1 MKHIKVYITES
12 RTKDNRFAQASIRGI
27 EDNTGESYSSSHPKL
42 LQDIIC
48 HALSHVR
55 SKDVQQRQDFPYSF
69 PLKLSE
75 KKNKEIV
82 DNFAYKFSFK
92 LR

>member
-12 RTKDNRFAQASIRGI
+12 RTKHNRFAQASIRGI

-48 HALSHVR
+48 HALSLAHGV
-55 SKDVQQRQDFPYSF
+55 DIEGNNGFTYTFPF
-69 PLKLSE
+69 KLS
-75 KKNKEIV
+75 
-82 DNFAYKFSFK
+82 
-92 LR
+92 

>member
-12 RTKDNRFAQASIRGI
+12 RTKDNLFAQASIRGI

-48 HALSHVR
+48 HALSLAHGVEIEGNNGFTYT
-55 SKDVQQRQDFPYSF
+55 FPF
-69 PLKLSE
+69 KLS
-75 KKNKEIV
+75 
-82 DNFAYKFSFK
+82 
-92 LR
+92 